1 MLDPSASKS
10 FYPLVAT
17 PCYGG
22 ALFYTYVVS
31 LIQLI
36 GAARCA
42 DMQIEFFFRAGDSL
56 VTRARNDCVAQFLAN
71 PAFTHLFWIDA
82 DIGFSPE
89 AAMRLLLSDH
99 DVVAGVYPLK
109 REEWPPTGVPEGT
122 TRERFE
128 ELYARYPVN
137 AAETSKSQVDLE
149 VDSDGF
155 MRVSDAPTG
164 FMVIKRKVFDLL
176 IEKYP
181 DYKYVPDWPEGNVP
195 EGGVHYR
202 FFDTMIDPISHRL
215 LSEDYAFCRLLQN
228 VGQDIYVDVN
238 SNLTHMGQRLYTG
251 DFGATLKNA
260 PATAIGATK
269 GARISVSGINNLQA
283 NPRNVV

>member
-1 MLDPSASKS
+1 MLDRSALKS

-36 GAARCA
+36 NASQSAGMAV
-42 DMQIEFFFRAGDSL
+42 DFFFRAGDSL

-71 PAFTHLFWIDA
+71 PVFTHLFWIDG

-99 DVVAGVYPLK
+99 DVAAGVYPLK
-109 REEWPPTGVPEGT
+109 REEWPAEGVPEGT
-122 TRERFE
+122 TRKRFDD
-128 ELYARYPVN
+128 LYARYPVN
-137 AAETSKSQVDLE
+137 TDEISGDVVELTVDA
-149 VDSDGF
+149 DGF

-181 DYKYVPDWPEGNVP
+181 DYKYKPDWPEGNVP
-195 EGGVHYR
+195 EGGFHYR
-202 FFDTMIDPISHRL
+202 FFDTMIDPISKRL
-215 LSEDYAFCRLLQN
+215 LSEDYAFCRLLQHI
-228 VGQDIYVDVN
+228 GQDIYVDAN

-251 DFGATLKNA
+251 DFGATLRTA
-260 PATAIGATK
+260 PTKAIGATK
-269 GARISVSGINNLQA
+269 GARIVVKGINHLKT
-283 NPRNVV
+283 NP